1 MSIDQH
7 CQLILRLEAALL
19 EYVEKYGLTEQA
31 RTLLTAAPAYDVFKS
46 ATSRSTKPAEPNDLV

>member
-19 EYVEKYGLTEQA
+19 EYVERYGLTEQA
-31 RTLLTAAPAYDVFKS
+31 RMVLTSASAYDVSKS
-46 ATSRSTKPAEPNDLV
+46 AMSKSTKPVEPNDLV

>member
-31 RTLLTAAPAYDVFKS
+31 RMVLTSAPAYDVSKS
-46 ATSRSTKPAEPNDLV
+46 AMSRSTKPAEPNDLV